1 MTGQKRGCKVRGSG
15 WCAVWRLV
23 CLACWLMVA
32 LPVFSENHYA
42 FTPIDAS
49 QGLSSN
55 KVRNI
60 AQLPDGRMAI
70 MTEGQLNIYDGTSF
84 GYLHYDQRH
93 FCRLTEYSGFHHSY
107 IDANGYMWIKN
118 QYSLLVADIGREE
131 FVVRPDSLL
140 AQWGIDTPVKDLFMD
155 KEQTWWFV
163 SARDELLRL
172 QKDGRKVSVFLR
184 DVSLGGDQLYD
195 LGVLDGKLYL
205 FYRSG
210 LLVCRDLVSG
220 RELYRRERPDGLPAG
235 HYGNTSY
242 VVQGAHT
249 FYQLCNGNAGGVML
263 NYDVDDR
270 KWHLVMATD
279 AWFNHLSIDRSG
291 SIWVSG
297 PEGLFNISSDL
308 RKIQNLPFLKLVDG
322 QRIDTELSTL
332 YNDRQGG
339 MWIGTLNRG
348 ILYYHPDR
356 FRFQNI
362 GKALFPLPEDATVHV
377 TGFDETDDGN
387 VIVKADGRSFL
398 FVPKAGS
405 LSSSYYREHPAEEKT
420 LKETFSGLD
429 EPVLQVVA
437 MGNDTLA
444 GIMRHGWFVC
454 DKQNRKTVSF
464 PTCHPCNAI
473 ADAGSGRLWIGLEDG
488 LLLWTAATGEI
499 RIFYTSDGLV
509 NNSVRSII
517 RTADG
522 TVWVSTANGIS
533 RLTEYESAAGMQ
545 YLFVNFNRFDGVI
558 ASEFC
563 ERSAYEASDGTLY
576 WGGINGFNRLDPQS
590 AIAGQTVFKPLFVGF
605 SLFGERVESGK
616 SYHGNVILERPI
628 TITREIVLEHDQN
641 FFTIEFSAMNYV
653 NPTQT
658 YYRYQLEGIDKTERE
673 IHSTD
678 GKGYV
683 TYTDLPSGNYCFRVR
698 AAGSGKNWSG
708 QYAELHIL
716 VKTPFWRT
724 GYAFTIYFL
733 LIVGGTAL
741 TLMWYVRIKRRHLVR
756 EQKEKLDEMK
766 TLFLQNIKQELEEPV
781 EKIVSPL
788 DSLLKHTDEGR
799 NKLQLQAIQQNVIEL
814 KSLVGQLSEG
824 VLLPLPADEHILNL
838 DELLVDM
845 RRLLEQQEQRKG
857 QLHVMA
863 EAQPDGRMLL
873 SDADEAFIRKAL
885 HFVEQNLNNPE
896 YSVEV
901 LSHDMGMDRT
911 GLYRKLVAV
920 VGKTPTNF
928 IRSVRLKRAAQLL
941 EEGYTVAEVT
951 DSVGFSTSSYFSK
964 CFQEEFGVKPS
975 QYADKSKK
983 H

>member
-1 MTGQKRGCKVRGSG
+1 MTGQKRGCKVTGSG

-42 FTPIDAS
+42 FTPIGAS

-118 QYSLLVADIGREE
+118 QYRLLVADIGREE

-172 QKDGRKVSVFLR
+172 QKGGRKVSVFLR

-249 FYQLCNGNAGGVML
+249 FYQLCNGNTGGVML

-270 KWHLVMATD
+270 KWRLVMATD

-377 TGFDETDDGN
+377 TGFDETDEGN
-387 VIVKADGRSFL
+387 VIVTADGRNYL
-398 FVPKAGS
+398 FMPQTGEIS
-405 LSSSYYREHPAEEKT
+405 LYQR
-420 LKETFSGLD
+420 GLLPSERTSDMNIPGVD
-429 EPVLQVVA
+429 EAVLQTIAV
-437 MGNDTLA
+437 GKDTLA
-444 GIMRHGWFVC
+444 GITRQGWFVY
-454 DKQNRKTVSF
+454 DRRKKKAESHIV
-464 PTCHPCNAI
+464 CHACNAI
-473 ADAGSGRLWIGLEDG
+473 AYAGDGCYWIGLEDG
-488 LLLWTAATGEI
+488 LLLWNAVTGEE

-509 NNSVRSII
+509 NNSVRSLL
-517 RTADG
+517 RTSDG
-522 TVWVSTANGIS
+522 TLWVSTANGIS
-533 RLTEYESAAGMQ
+533 HLTVDKTSAGPK
-545 YLFVNFNRFDGVI
+545 YSFVNFNRFDGVI
-558 ASEFC
+558 ADEFC
-563 ERSAYEASDGTLY
+563 ERSVYEASDGTLY
-576 WGGINGFNRLDPQS
+576 WGGINGFNRLSPSSVTAEQS
-590 AIAGQTVFKPLFVGF
+590 AYLPLFVGF

-616 SYHGNVILERPI
+616 AYHGNVILERPV
-628 TITREIVLEHDQN
+628 TMTREIELEHDQN

-658 YYRYQLEGIDKTERE
+658 YYRYQLEGIDKMERE
-673 IHSTD
+673 IHSAD

-683 TYTDLPSGNYCFRVR
+683 TYTDLPSGRYVFKVR
-698 AAGSGKNWSG
+698 AAGNGRNWSE

-724 GYAFTIYFL
+724 GYAIVLYFL
-733 LIVGGTAL
+733 LIVGGVVFI
-741 TLMWYVRIKRRHLVR
+741 LMKYVRSKRRHLMR

-766 TLFLQNIKQELEEPV
+766 TIFLQNIKQELQEPV
-781 EKIVSPL
+781 GKIISPL

-799 NKLQLQAIQQNVIEL
+799 SKMQLQAIRQHALEL
-814 KSLVGQLSEG
+814 QSLVGQLSEG
-824 VLLPLPADEHILNL
+824 VLLPLPADEKTLNL
-838 DELLVDM
+838 DALLVDM
-845 RRLLEQQEQRKG
+845 RRLLEQQEHRKE
-857 QLHVMA
+857 QLHAVPEEQTDA
-863 EAQPDGRMLL
+863 RMLL

-964 CFQEEFGVKPS
+964 CFQEEFGVRPS
-975 QYADKSKK
+975 QYADKSRK